1 VNLKPAQMRSR
12 LERPDEATRLYLLHG
27 PDESGASEL
36 AMLLQ
41 RSLGEGVERVDMD
54 GAALKSNPGRLA
66 DEAASMSLFGDR
78 RFIRVTGV
86 GDESLEALTLLLN
99 AERTGNPVIAIA
111 PTVRKT
117 AKIVKLVEAAPNAAA
132 SALYVPE
139 GADAVRMASQIARDH
154 GVRLAGGVADRLI
167 AATGGDRAIV
177 TREVEKLA
185 LYLDAAP
192 ERPVDCGPE
201 VIEAIGAALDESAM
215 GAAIEAI
222 VGGDPAAA
230 AAELAAI
237 VDDNLAIPTLRQLAK
252 RMISLAEMRREVES
266 GDSAQVVVK
275 RHRVFWK
282 EEAATVQALRRWT
295 STQLA
300 RAVDRIRAAERAIM
314 APANAGGVLIEAEGV
329 AIARAAQR
337 FAN

>member
-1 VNLKPAQMRSR
+1 MNLKPAQMRSR
-12 LERPDEATRLYLLHG
+12 LERPDDATRLYLIHG
-27 PDESGASEL
+27 PDESGAAEL

-41 RSLGEGVERVDMD
+41 RSLGDGVERIDLD

-86 GDESLEALTLLLN
+86 GEESLEALTLLLN
-99 AERTGNPVIAIA
+99 AERAGNPVIAIA

-117 AKIVKLVEAAPNAAA
+117 AKIVKLADAAPNAAA
-132 SALYVPE
+132 CALYVAE
-139 GADAVRMASQIARDH
+139 GADAVRLASQIARDH
-154 GVRLAGGVADRLI
+154 GVRLAGGVAERI
-167 AATGGDRAIV
+167 VYATGGDRAV
-177 TREVEKLA
+177 MTREVEKLA

-192 ERPVDCGPE
+192 ERPADCGPE
-201 VIEAIGAALDESAM
+201 AIEAVGAVLDESAM

-222 VGGDPAAA
+222 VGGEPALGGV
-230 AAELAAI
+230 ELAAI
-237 VDDNLAIPTLRQLAK
+237 VDDNLAIPTLRQLTRRLIA
-252 RMISLAEMRREVES
+252 LTDMRREVDS

-282 EEAATVQALRRWT
+282 EEAATVQALRRW
-295 STQLA
+295 SSPQLV
-300 RAVDRIRAAERAIM
+300 RAIDRVRATERAIV
-314 APANAGGVLIEAEGV
+314 APGNAGGVLVEAEGV

-337 FAN
+337 FG